1 VKPKNI
7 EETSRVNGTMK
18 SQEVAINPGESQMI
32 MSDHQLEGT
41 VEDVM
46 GWLEWYFE
54 VQMMATRTLR
64 QPPTKA
70 NKKHVPRSPRKQPIT
85 TIVLSHIL
93 DGVQVKPD
101 LLGHI
106 NKIK

>member
-1 VKPKNI
+1 VQPKNT
-7 EETSRVNGTMK
+7 EETLRVNGTMK
-18 SQEVAINPGESQMI
+18 SQEATINPGESQMI
-32 MSDHQLEGT
+32 MSDHQLEGI

-46 GWLEWYFE
+46 GWPEWYFE
-54 VQMMATRTLR
+54 VQMTATGTLS
-64 QPPTKA
+64 QPPTKE
-70 NKKHVPRSPRKQPIT
+70 NKKQVPRSPRKQPVA
-85 TIVLSHIL
+85 TIVLSHIP